1 MLTLGVF
8 ATALLLGAMVFFAAI
23 VAPVTFTALDAPNAA
38 RHTRAT
44 FPRYYLYLAVLAG
57 VAALAALAVGRMP
70 DAALMGAVAAST
82 VLLRQVLMP
91 RLNAWRDAE
100 LAGDAAAGKKF
111 SQGHKASVAI
121 NLAQMLVA
129 TLVLFLLANA

>member
-8 ATALLLGAMVFFAAI
+8 ATGLLLGAMVFFAAI

-44 FPRYYLYLAVLAG
+44 FPRYYLYLAVLAL
-57 VAALAALAVGRMP
+57 VAGLAALGAGRLLES
-70 DAALMGAVAAST
+70 ALMAAMAAST
-82 VLLRQVLMP
+82 LALRQVLMP

-100 LAGDAAAGKKF
+100 LKGDAAAGRKF

-121 NLAQMLVA
+121 NLAQMVVA
-129 TLVLFLLANA
+129 ALVLFLLAN

>member
-8 ATALLLGAMVFFAAI
+8 ATGLLLGAMVFFAAI

-44 FPRYYLYLAVLAG
+44 FPRYYLYLAVLAL
-57 VAALAALAVGRMP
+57 VAGLAALGAGRLLES
-70 DAALMGAVAAST
+70 ALMAAMAAST
-82 VLLRQVLMP
+82 LALRQVLMP

-129 TLVLFLLANA
+129 AQVLFLLAN